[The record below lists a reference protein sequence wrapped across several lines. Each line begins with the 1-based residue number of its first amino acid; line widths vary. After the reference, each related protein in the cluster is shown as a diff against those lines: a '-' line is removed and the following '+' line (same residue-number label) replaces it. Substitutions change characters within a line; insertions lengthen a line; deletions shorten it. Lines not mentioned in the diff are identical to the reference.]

1 MSLHKSQLQPRLQ
14 LKKYHSCNLTC
25 TLQLAT
31 SHLQYRL
38 QLKNLQLQHHLQL
51 KKFSITTKKISVAIS
66 PASEES

>member
-38 QLKNLQLQHHLQL
+38 QLEK
-51 KKFSITTKKISVAIS
+51 SSVATPLATEKILNYN
-66 PASEES
+66 